1 MLTVALVFTIL
12 SIPQFFSMLKK
23 RLWKELSIALI
34 ILTLGF
40 TYSLGVT
47 YDWSLP
53 NPTKRWELMAK
64 PISNFLDKLLLPSGS
79 KQ

>member
-1 MLTVALVFTIL
+1 MLIAALVFTIL

-40 TYSLGVT
+40 TYSLGAI
-47 YDWSLP
+47 YDWTLP
-53 NPTKRWELMAK
+53 DPTQRLELMAK
-64 PISNFLDKLLLPSGS
+64 PISKFFDKLLLPSGS